1 MEGTERKKI
10 FKKVLQVIFPLL
22 LGIFIL
28 VWVYRDFNF
37 QRVGE
42 VMLHGMDYG
51 WIALSLLFGVF
62 ANLFRGWRWRLALE
76 PLGEYP
82 KTANCVYAIFISYAS
97 NLVIPRVGEV
107 TRCGVL
113 SKYDGISFP
122 KSLGTVVSER
132 MIDTLCVG
140 LITGVVL
147 LLQMPVFATFFAET
161 GTNVGRY
168 AEVLTSGHFYLIIL
182 CVLAILVL
190 AFFLIRNIA
199 LFAKLKGILQNVWQG
214 IVALK
219 DIRQIPLYIIYTLG
233 IWACYFLEF
242 YLAFFL
248 IRNIALFAKL
258 KGILQNVWQGVVA
271 LKDVKQIPLY
281 IIYTLGIWVCYFLEF
296 YLAFFAFDFSADLGI
311 SAGLVMFVVGTLAVI
326 VPTPNGAGPWHFAV
340 MTMMMLYGV
349 GKEDAGIFA
358 LLVHGIQTFLLILL
372 GIYGLLALPFTN
384 KTK

>member
-113 SKYDGISFP
+113 SKYDRISFP

-140 LITGVVL
+140 LITGIVL

-182 CVLAILVL
+182 CVLAI
-190 AFFLIRNIA
+190 
-199 LFAKLKGILQNVWQG
+199 
-214 IVALK
+214 IV
-219 DIRQIPLYIIYTLG
+219 
-233 IWACYFLEF
+233 
-242 YLAFFL
+242 LAFFL

-271 LKDVKQIPLY
+271 LKDIKQIPLY
-281 IIYTLGIWVCYFLEF
+281 IIYTFGIWVCYFLEF
-296 YLAFFAFDFSADLGI
+296 YLAFFAFEFSADLGI

-372 GIYGLLALPFTN
+372 GIYGLSALPFTN

>member
-10 FKKVLQVIFPLL
+10 FKKVLQVVFPLL
-22 LGIFIL
+22 LGTFIL

-37 QRVGE
+37 QRVWE
-42 VMLHGMDYG
+42 VLTGGMDYR
-51 WIALSLLFGVF
+51 WMALSLVFGVF
-62 ANLFRGWRWRLALE
+62 ANLFRGWRWKLALE

-82 KTANCVYAIFISYAS
+82 KTSHCVYAIFISYAS

-113 SKYDGISFP
+113 SKYDGVSFSQ
-122 KSLGTVVSER
+122 SLGTVVSER

-140 LITGVVL
+140 LITGLVL

-182 CVLAILVL
+182 CALAILVL

-199 LFAKLKGILQNVWQG
+199 LFAKLKGILQNIWQG
-214 IVALK
+214 VIALK
-219 DIRQIPLYIIYTLG
+219 DIRQIPLYIM
-233 IWACYFLEF
+233 
-242 YLAFFL
+242 
-248 IRNIALFAKL
+248 
-258 KGILQNVWQGVVA
+258 
-271 LKDVKQIPLY
+271 
-281 IIYTLGIWVCYFLEF
+281 YTLGIWVCYFLEF
-296 YLAFFAFDFSADLGI
+296 YLAFYAFGFSAHLGI
-311 SAGLVMFVVGTLAVI
+311 TAGLVMFVVGTLAVI

-372 GIYGLLALPFTN
+372 GIYGLSALPFTN
-384 KTK
+384 KLK

>member
-10 FKKVLQVIFPLL
+10 FKKILQVVFPLL
-22 LGIFIL
+22 LGAFIL
-28 VWVYRDFNF
+28 FWVYRDFNF

-42 VMLHGMDYG
+42 VLTGVMDYR
-51 WIALSLLFGVF
+51 WMALSLVFGVF
-62 ANLFRGWRWRLALE
+62 ANLFRGWRWKLALE

-113 SKYDGISFP
+113 SKYDGVSFSQ
-122 KSLGTVVSER
+122 SLGTVVSER

-140 LITGVVL
+140 LITGLVL

-199 LFAKLKGILQNVWQG
+199 LFAKLKGILQNIWQG
-214 IVALK
+214 VIALK
-219 DIRQIPLYIIYTLG
+219 DIRQIPLYIM
-233 IWACYFLEF
+233 
-242 YLAFFL
+242 
-248 IRNIALFAKL
+248 
-258 KGILQNVWQGVVA
+258 
-271 LKDVKQIPLY
+271 
-281 IIYTLGIWVCYFLEF
+281 YTLGIWVCYFLEF
-296 YLAFFAFDFSADLGI
+296 YLAFYAFGFSAHLGI
-311 SAGLVMFVVGTLAVI
+311 TAGLVMFVVGTLAVI

-372 GIYGLLALPFTN
+372 GIYGLSALPFTN
-384 KTK
+384 KLK

>member
-10 FKKVLQVIFPLL
+10 FKKVLQMVFPLL
-22 LGIFIL
+22 LGAFIL

-42 VMLHGMDYG
+42 VLTGGMDYG
-51 WIALSLLFGVF
+51 WILLSLVFGVF
-62 ANLFRGWRWRLALE
+62 ANLFRGWRWKLALE

-82 KTANCVYAIFISYAS
+82 KTSHCVYAIFISYAS

-113 SKYDGISFP
+113 SKYDGVSFSQ
-122 KSLGTVVSER
+122 SLGTVVSER

-140 LITGVVL
+140 LITGGVL
-147 LLQMPVFATFFAET
+147 LSQMPVFATFFAET

-168 AEVLTSGHFYLIIL
+168 TEVLTSAHFYLIIL
-182 CVLAILVL
+182 CGLAILVL
-190 AFFLIRNIA
+190 GFFLIRNIA
-199 LFAKLKGILQNVWQG
+199 LFAKLKGILQNIWQG
-214 IVALK
+214 VIALK
-219 DIRQIPLYIIYTLG
+219 DIRQIPLYIVYTFG
-233 IWACYFLEF
+233 IWICYFLEF
-242 YLAFFL
+242 YLAF
-248 IRNIALFAKL
+248 
-258 KGILQNVWQGVVA
+258 
-271 LKDVKQIPLY
+271 Y
-281 IIYTLGIWVCYFLEF
+281 
-296 YLAFFAFDFSADLGI
+296 AFSFSAHLGL

-372 GIYGLLALPFTN
+372 GIYGLSALPFTN
-384 KTK
+384 KLK

>member
-10 FKKVLQVIFPLL
+10 FKKVLQVVFPLL
-22 LGIFIL
+22 LGLFIL
-28 VWVYRDFNF
+28 VWVYKDFNF

-42 VMLHGMDYG
+42 VLAHGMDYG
-51 WIALSLLFGVF
+51 WIALSLVFGVF
-62 ANLFRGWRWRLALE
+62 ANLFRGWRWKLALE
-76 PLGEYP
+76 PLDEYP
-82 KTANCVYAIFISYAS
+82 KTAHCVYAIFISYAS

-113 SKYDGISFP
+113 SKYDGVSFP

-140 LITGVVL
+140 MITGLVL
-147 LLQMPVFATFFAET
+147 LSQMPVFATFFAET
-161 GTNVGRY
+161 GTNVDRY
-168 AEVLTSGHFYLIIL
+168 AEVFSSGHFYLMML
-182 CVLAILVL
+182 CVLAVLLL
-190 AFFLIRNIA
+190 AFFLIRNVA
-199 LFAKLKGILQNVWQG
+199 LFAKLKGILHNVWQG

-219 DIRQIPLYIIYTLG
+219 DIKHIPIYIMYT
-233 IWACYFLEF
+233 I
-242 YLAFFL
+242 
-248 IRNIALFAKL
+248 
-258 KGILQNVWQGVVA
+258 
-271 LKDVKQIPLY
+271 
-281 IIYTLGIWVCYFLEF
+281 GIWVCYFLEF
-296 YLAFFAFDFSADLGI
+296 YLTFYAFGFSAHLGV

-340 MTMMMLYGV
+340 MTMMVLYGV

-372 GIYGLLALPFTN
+372 GIYGLLALPFIN

>member
-10 FKKVLQVIFPLL
+10 FKKILQVVFPLL
-22 LGIFIL
+22 LGAFIL

-42 VMLHGMDYG
+42 VLLGGMDYG
-51 WIALSLLFGVF
+51 WIALSLVFGVF
-62 ANLFRGWRWRLALE
+62 ANLFRGWRWKLALE

-113 SKYDGISFP
+113 SKYDGVSFSQ
-122 KSLGTVVSER
+122 SLGTVVSER

-140 LITGVVL
+140 LITGLVL
-147 LLQMPVFATFFAET
+147 LSQMPVFATFFAET

-182 CVLAILVL
+182 CILAILVL

-219 DIRQIPLYIIYTLG
+219 DIEHIPLYVFYTFG
-233 IWACYFLEF
+233 IWGCYFLEF
-242 YLAFFL
+242 YLAF
-248 IRNIALFAKL
+248 
-258 KGILQNVWQGVVA
+258 
-271 LKDVKQIPLY
+271 Y
-281 IIYTLGIWVCYFLEF
+281 
-296 YLAFFAFDFSADLGI
+296 AFDFSSHLGI
-311 SAGLVMFVVGTLAVI
+311 TAGLVMFVVGTLAVI

-372 GIYGLLALPFTN
+372 GIYGLSALPFTN
-384 KTK
+384 KLK

>member
-10 FKKVLQVIFPLL
+10 FKKILQVVFPLL
-22 LGIFIL
+22 LGAFIL
-28 VWVYRDFNF
+28 IWVYRDFNF

-42 VMLHGMDYG
+42 VLVNGMNYG
-51 WIALSLLFGVF
+51 WIALSLVFGVF
-62 ANLFRGWRWRLALE
+62 ANLFRGWRWKLALE

-113 SKYDGISFP
+113 SKYDGVSFS

-140 LITGVVL
+140 LITGAVL
-147 LLQMPVFATFFAET
+147 LMQMPVFTDFFAET
-161 GTNVGRY
+161 GTNVGKY
-168 AEVLTSGHFYLIIL
+168 AEVLTSAHFYLIIL

-190 AFFLIRNIA
+190 VFFLVRNIA
-199 LFAKLKGILQNVWQG
+199 LFAKLKGIIQNVWQG

-219 DIRQIPLYIIYTLG
+219 DIKQIPLYLFYTIG
-233 IWACYFLEF
+233 IWGCYFLEF
-242 YLAFFL
+242 YLAFYAFGFS
-248 IRNIALFAKL
+248 AH
-258 KGILQNVWQGVVA
+258 
-271 LKDVKQIPLY
+271 
-281 IIYTLGIWVCYFLEF
+281 LGIT
-296 YLAFFAFDFSADLGI
+296 
-311 SAGLVMFVVGTLAVI
+311 AGMVMFVVGTLAVI

-372 GIYGLLALPFTN
+372 GIFGLSALPFTN

>member
-51 WIALSLLFGVF
+51 WIALSLVFGVF

-113 SKYDGISFP
+113 SKYDRISFP

-219 DIRQIPLYIIYTLG
+219 DIKQIPLYIIYTLG

-242 YLAFFL
+242 YLAFF
-248 IRNIALFAKL
+248 
-258 KGILQNVWQGVVA
+258 
-271 LKDVKQIPLY
+271 
-281 IIYTLGIWVCYFLEF
+281 
-296 YLAFFAFDFSADLGI
+296 AFDFSAGLGI

>member
-10 FKKVLQVIFPLL
+10 FKKILQVVFPLL
-22 LGIFIL
+22 LGAFIL

-42 VMLHGMDYG
+42 VLLGGMDYG
-51 WIALSLLFGVF
+51 WIALSLVFGVF
-62 ANLFRGWRWRLALE
+62 ANLFRGWRWKLALE

-113 SKYDGISFP
+113 SKYDGVSFSQ
-122 KSLGTVVSER
+122 SLGTVVSER

-140 LITGVVL
+140 LITGLVL
-147 LLQMPVFATFFAET
+147 LSQMPVFATFFAET

-182 CVLAILVL
+182 CILAILVL

-219 DIRQIPLYIIYTLG
+219 DIKHIPLYVFYTFG
-233 IWACYFLEF
+233 IWGCYFLEF
-242 YLAFFL
+242 YLAF
-248 IRNIALFAKL
+248 
-258 KGILQNVWQGVVA
+258 
-271 LKDVKQIPLY
+271 Y
-281 IIYTLGIWVCYFLEF
+281 
-296 YLAFFAFDFSADLGI
+296 AFDFSSHLGI
-311 SAGLVMFVVGTLAVI
+311 TAGLVMFVVGTLAVI

-372 GIYGLLALPFTN
+372 GIYGLSALPFTN
-384 KTK
+384 KLK

>member
-10 FKKVLQVIFPLL
+10 FKKVLQMVFPLL
-22 LGIFIL
+22 LGAFIL

-42 VMLHGMDYG
+42 VLTGGMDYG
-51 WIALSLLFGVF
+51 WILLSLVFGVF
-62 ANLFRGWRWRLALE
+62 ANLFRGWRWKLALE

-82 KTANCVYAIFISYAS
+82 KTSHCVYAIFISYAS

-113 SKYDGISFP
+113 SKYDGVSFSQ
-122 KSLGTVVSER
+122 SLGTVVSER

-140 LITGVVL
+140 LITGGVL
-147 LLQMPVFATFFAET
+147 LSQMPVFATFFAET

-168 AEVLTSGHFYLIIL
+168 AEVLTSAHFYLIIL
-182 CVLAILVL
+182 CGLAILVL
-190 AFFLIRNIA
+190 GFFLIRNIA
-199 LFAKLKGILQNVWQG
+199 LFAKLKGILQNIWQG
-214 IVALK
+214 VIALK
-219 DIRQIPLYIIYTLG
+219 DIRQIPLYIIYT
-233 IWACYFLEF
+233 F
-242 YLAFFL
+242 
-248 IRNIALFAKL
+248 
-258 KGILQNVWQGVVA
+258 
-271 LKDVKQIPLY
+271 
-281 IIYTLGIWVCYFLEF
+281 GIWVCYFLEF
-296 YLAFFAFDFSADLGI
+296 YLAFYAFSFSAHLGL

-372 GIYGLLALPFTN
+372 GIYGLSALPFTN
-384 KTK
+384 KLK

>member
-10 FKKVLQVIFPLL
+10 IRKVLQVVFPLL
-22 LGIFIL
+22 LGTFIL

-37 QRVGE
+37 RRVGE
-42 VMLHGMDYG
+42 VLLHGMDYG
-51 WIALSLLFGVF
+51 WILLSLVFGVF
-62 ANLFRGWRWRLALE
+62 ANLFRGWRWKLALE

-82 KTANCVYAIFISYAS
+82 KTSHCAYAIFISYAS

-107 TRCGVL
+107 TRCGIL
-113 SKYDGISFP
+113 SKYDGVSFS

-140 LITGVVL
+140 LITGLVL
-147 LLQMPVFATFFAET
+147 LSQMPVFATFFAET
-161 GTNVGRY
+161 GTDVGRY

-190 AFFLIRNIA
+190 AFFLVRNIA

-219 DIRQIPLYIIYTLG
+219 DIRHIPLYIMYT
-233 IWACYFLEF
+233 
-242 YLAFFL
+242 
-248 IRNIALFAKL
+248 
-258 KGILQNVWQGVVA
+258 V
-271 LKDVKQIPLY
+271 
-281 IIYTLGIWVCYFLEF
+281 GIWVCYFLEF
-296 YLAFFAFDFSADLGI
+296 YLAFYAFGFSSHLGI

-372 GIYGLLALPFTN
+372 GIYGLSALPFTN

>member
-22 LGIFIL
+22 LGVFIL

-42 VMLHGMDYG
+42 VMLHGMNYG
-51 WIALSLLFGVF
+51 WIALSLVFGVF
-62 ANLFRGWRWRLALE
+62 ANLFRGWRWKLALE
-76 PLGEYP
+76 PLDEYP
-82 KTANCVYAIFISYAS
+82 KTTNCVYAIFISYAS

-113 SKYDGISFP
+113 SKYDGVSFP

-140 LITGVVL
+140 LITGMVL
-147 LLQMPVFATFFAET
+147 LSQMPVFATFFAET
-161 GTNVGRY
+161 GTDVGRY
-168 AEVLTSGHFYLIIL
+168 AEVLTSGHFYLIVL
-182 CVLAILVL
+182 CVTAIGLL
-190 AFFLIRNIA
+190 GFFLIRNIA
-199 LFAKLKGILQNVWQG
+199 LFAKL
-214 IVALK
+214 
-219 DIRQIPLYIIYTLG
+219 R
-233 IWACYFLEF
+233 
-242 YLAFFL
+242 
-248 IRNIALFAKL
+248 
-258 KGILQNVWQGVVA
+258 GILQNVWQGVVA
-271 LKDVKQIPLY
+271 LKDIKHIPLY
-281 IIYTLGIWVCYFLEF
+281 IIYTLGIWVCYFFEF
-296 YLAFFAFDFSADLGI
+296 YLAFFAFDFSAHLGI

>member
-219 DIRQIPLYIIYTLG
+219 DIWQIPLNIIYT
-233 IWACYFLEF
+233 F
-242 YLAFFL
+242 
-248 IRNIALFAKL
+248 
-258 KGILQNVWQGVVA
+258 
-271 LKDVKQIPLY
+271 
-281 IIYTLGIWVCYFLEF
+281 GIWVCYFLEF
-296 YLAFFAFDFSADLGI
+296 YLAFFAFDFSAGLGI

>member
-10 FKKVLQVIFPLL
+10 FKKVLQVVFPLL
-22 LGIFIL
+22 LGAFIL

-42 VMLHGMDYG
+42 VLTGGMDYG
-51 WIALSLLFGVF
+51 WIAVSLVFGVF
-62 ANLFRGWRWRLALE
+62 ANLFRGWRWKLALE

-82 KTANCVYAIFISYAS
+82 RTSHCVYAIFISYAS

-113 SKYDGISFP
+113 SKYDGVSFS

-140 LITGVVL
+140 LITGLVL
-147 LLQMPVFATFFAET
+147 LSQMPVFATFFAET

-182 CVLAILVL
+182 CALAILVL
-190 AFFLIRNIA
+190 GF
-199 LFAKLKGILQNVWQG
+199 V
-214 IVALK
+214 
-219 DIRQIPLYIIYTLG
+219 
-233 IWACYFLEF
+233 
-242 YLAFFL
+242 L

-271 LKDVKQIPLY
+271 LKDIKHIPLY
-281 IIYTLGIWVCYFLEF
+281 IIYTVGIWVCYFLEF
-296 YLAFFAFDFSADLGI
+296 YLAFYAFGFSAHLGV

-372 GIYGLLALPFTN
+372 GIYGLSALPFTN
-384 KTK
+384 KLK

>member
-10 FKKVLQVIFPLL
+10 IKKVLQVIFPLL
-22 LGIFIL
+22 LGAFIL
-28 VWVYRDFNF
+28 IWVYRDFNF

-42 VMLHGMDYG
+42 VLTGGMDYG
-51 WIALSLLFGVF
+51 WIAVSLVFGVF
-62 ANLFRGWRWRLALE
+62 ANLFRGWRWKLALE

-82 KTANCVYAIFISYAS
+82 RPSHCVYAIFISYAS

-113 SKYDGISFP
+113 SKYDGVSFS

-140 LITGVVL
+140 LITGLVL
-147 LLQMPVFATFFAET
+147 LSQMPVFATFFAET

-182 CVLAILVL
+182 CALAILVL
-190 AFFLIRNIA
+190 
-199 LFAKLKGILQNVWQG
+199 G
-214 IVALK
+214 
-219 DIRQIPLYIIYTLG
+219 
-233 IWACYFLEF
+233 
-242 YLAFFL
+242 FFL

-271 LKDVKQIPLY
+271 LKDIKHIPLY
-281 IIYTLGIWVCYFLEF
+281 IIYTVGIWVCYFLEF
-296 YLAFFAFDFSADLGI
+296 YLAFYAFGFSAHLGV

-372 GIYGLLALPFTN
+372 GIYGLSALPFTN

>member
-10 FKKVLQVIFPLL
+10 FKKILQVVFPLL
-22 LGIFIL
+22 LGAFIL
-28 VWVYRDFNF
+28 IWVYRDFNF

-42 VMLHGMDYG
+42 VLVNGMNYG
-51 WIALSLLFGVF
+51 WIALSLVFGVF
-62 ANLFRGWRWRLALE
+62 ANLFRGWRWKLALE

-113 SKYDGISFP
+113 SKYDGVSFS

-140 LITGVVL
+140 LITGAVL
-147 LLQMPVFATFFAET
+147 LMQMPVFADFFAET
-161 GTNVGRY
+161 GTNVGKY
-168 AEVLTSGHFYLIIL
+168 AEVLTSAHFYLIIL

-190 AFFLIRNIA
+190 VFFLVRNIA
-199 LFAKLKGILQNVWQG
+199 LFAKLKGIIQNVWQG

-219 DIRQIPLYIIYTLG
+219 DIKQIPLYLFYTIG
-233 IWACYFLEF
+233 IWGCYFLEF
-242 YLAFFL
+242 YLAFYAFGFS
-248 IRNIALFAKL
+248 AH
-258 KGILQNVWQGVVA
+258 
-271 LKDVKQIPLY
+271 
-281 IIYTLGIWVCYFLEF
+281 LGIT
-296 YLAFFAFDFSADLGI
+296 
-311 SAGLVMFVVGTLAVI
+311 AGMVMFVVGTLAVI

-372 GIYGLLALPFTN
+372 GIYGLSALPFTN

>member
-62 ANLFRGWRWRLALE
+62 ANLFRGWRWKLALE

-140 LITGVVL
+140 LITGVVF

-190 AFFLIRNIA
+190 VFFLIRNIA

-219 DIRQIPLYIIYTLG
+219 DIRQIPLYM
-233 IWACYFLEF
+233 
-242 YLAFFL
+242 
-248 IRNIALFAKL
+248 
-258 KGILQNVWQGVVA
+258 
-271 LKDVKQIPLY
+271 
-281 IIYTLGIWVCYFLEF
+281 IYTLGIWVCYFLEF
-296 YLAFFAFDFSADLGI
+296 YLAFFAFDFSAGLGI

>member
-10 FKKVLQVIFPLL
+10 FKKVLQVVFPLL
-22 LGIFIL
+22 LGAFIL

-42 VMLHGMDYG
+42 VLTGGMDYG
-51 WIALSLLFGVF
+51 WIAVSLVFGVF
-62 ANLFRGWRWRLALE
+62 ANLFRGWRWKLALE

-82 KTANCVYAIFISYAS
+82 RTSHCVYAIFISYAS

-113 SKYDGISFP
+113 SKYDGVSFS

-140 LITGVVL
+140 LITGLVL
-147 LLQMPVFATFFAET
+147 LSQMPVFATFFAET

-182 CVLAILVL
+182 CALAILVL
-190 AFFLIRNIA
+190 
-199 LFAKLKGILQNVWQG
+199 G
-214 IVALK
+214 
-219 DIRQIPLYIIYTLG
+219 
-233 IWACYFLEF
+233 
-242 YLAFFL
+242 FFL

-271 LKDVKQIPLY
+271 LKDIKHIPLY
-281 IIYTLGIWVCYFLEF
+281 IIYTVGIWVCYFLEF
-296 YLAFFAFDFSADLGI
+296 YLAFYAFGFSAHLGV
-311 SAGLVMFVVGTLAVI
+311 SAGLVLFVVGTLAVI

-372 GIYGLLALPFTN
+372 GIYGLSALPFTN
-384 KTK
+384 KLK

>member
-10 FKKVLQVIFPLL
+10 FKKILQVISPLL
-22 LGIFIL
+22 LGTFIL

-42 VMLHGMDYG
+42 VLMNGMDYG
-51 WIALSLLFGVF
+51 WIALSLVFGVF
-62 ANLFRGWRWRLALE
+62 ANLFRGWRWKLALE

-82 KTANCVYAIFISYAS
+82 KTSHCVYAIFISYAS

-113 SKYDGISFP
+113 SKYDGVSFP

-140 LITGVVL
+140 LITGMVL
-147 LLQMPVFATFFAET
+147 LLQMPIFATFFSET
-161 GTNVGRY
+161 GTNVNRY
-168 AEVLTSGHFYLIIL
+168 AEILTSGHFYLIIL
-182 CVLAILVL
+182 CMLAIGVL
-190 AFFLIRNIA
+190 AFFLIRNVA
-199 LFAKLKGILQNVWQG
+199 LFAKLKGILHNVWQG

-219 DIRQIPLYIIYTLG
+219 DI
-233 IWACYFLEF
+233 
-242 YLAFFL
+242 
-248 IRNIALFAKL
+248 
-258 KGILQNVWQGVVA
+258 
-271 LKDVKQIPLY
+271 KQIPLY
-281 IIYTLGIWVCYFLEF
+281 IIYTLGIWICYFLEF
-296 YLAFFAFDFSADLGI
+296 YLAFYAFDFSAHLGL

-326 VPTPNGAGPWHFAV
+326 VPTPNGAGPWHFAA

-372 GIYGLLALPFTN
+372 GIYGLSALPFTN
-384 KTK
+384 KLK

>member
-10 FKKVLQVIFPLL
+10 FKKVLQVIFPLV
-22 LGIFIL
+22 LGVFIL

-42 VMLHGMDYG
+42 VMLHGMNYG
-51 WIALSLLFGVF
+51 WIALSLVFGVF
-62 ANLFRGWRWRLALE
+62 ANLFRGWRWKLALE
-76 PLGEYP
+76 PLDEYP
-82 KTANCVYAIFISYAS
+82 KTTNCVYAIFISYAS

-113 SKYDGISFP
+113 SKYDGVSFP

-140 LITGVVL
+140 LITGMVL
-147 LLQMPVFATFFAET
+147 LSQMPVFATFFAET
-161 GTNVGRY
+161 GTDVGRY
-168 AEVLTSGHFYLIIL
+168 AEVLTSGHFYLIVL
-182 CVLAILVL
+182 CVTAIGLL
-190 AFFLIRNIA
+190 GFFLIRNIA
-199 LFAKLKGILQNVWQG
+199 LFAKL
-214 IVALK
+214 
-219 DIRQIPLYIIYTLG
+219 R
-233 IWACYFLEF
+233 
-242 YLAFFL
+242 
-248 IRNIALFAKL
+248 
-258 KGILQNVWQGVVA
+258 GILQNVWQGVVA
-271 LKDVKQIPLY
+271 LKDIKHIPLY
-281 IIYTLGIWVCYFLEF
+281 IIYTLGIWVCYFFEF
-296 YLAFFAFDFSADLGI
+296 YLAFFAFDFSAHLGI

-340 MTMMMLYGV
+340 MTMLMLYGV

>member
-1 MEGTERKKI
+1 LEGTERKKI

-62 ANLFRGWRWRLALE
+62 ANLFRGWRWKLALE

-140 LITGVVL
+140 LITGIVL

-219 DIRQIPLYIIYTLG
+219 DI
-233 IWACYFLEF
+233 
-242 YLAFFL
+242 
-248 IRNIALFAKL
+248 
-258 KGILQNVWQGVVA
+258 
-271 LKDVKQIPLY
+271 KQIPLY
-281 IIYTLGIWVCYFLEF
+281 MIYTLGIWVCYFLEF
-296 YLAFFAFDFSADLGI
+296 YLAFFAFDFSAGLGI